1 MTCPVST
8 DYDNVKEISLSL
20 WGLNDRAKQI
30 VQHGENIKD
39 ALDRIITTLDA
50 LQVEWAGPSQKE
62 QAEVS
67 QRFST
72 VSTAVLGSK
81 DKPEFGVLNAI
92 TRGLGTAGS
101 NYGKAEAGLFDVWNQ
116 FASKIGSSGGK
127 SSKDTPPDE
136 MDTNKTAITA
146 DYPPLHT

>member
-1 MTCPVST
+1 MST
-8 DYDNVKEISLSL
+8 DYDHVQEISLSL

-30 VQHGENIKD
+30 AQHGENIKN
-39 ALDRIITTLDA
+39 ALDRIITTLGA
-50 LQVEWAGPSQKE
+50 LQVDWAGPSQKE
-62 QAEVS
+62 QTQVS
-67 QRFST
+67 ERFGA

-81 DKPEFGVLNAI
+81 DKPEVGVLNAI
-92 TRGLGTAGS
+92 IGGLGTAGS
-101 NYGKAEAGLFDVWNQ
+101 NYGKAEAGLVDVWNQ
-116 FASKIGSSGGK
+116 FASKIGSGGGK